1 MFRDGDFKGIIQTG
15 IQKYCCSKG
24 EEVDPEDAEAV
35 RAEAAAFKETSA
47 LLRNSWRLLTINNS
61 LSERMGWVVVA
72 SVVVSEYDALGWDTV
87 TSRRELVP
95 IATLG
100 ERRRRRRRAAPRAL
114 LGLLRRRLLL
124 RLLLRRRR
132 RAAPRALPVDVQT

>member
-1 MFRDGDFKGIIQTG
+1 M
-15 IQKYCCSKG
+15 
-24 EEVDPEDAEAV
+24 
-35 RAEAAAFKETSA
+35 
-47 LLRNSWRLLTINNS
+47 LRNSWRLLTINNS

-100 ERRRRRRRAAPRAL
+100 ERGRRRRRRAARA
-114 LGLLRRRLLL
+114 RLCC
-124 RLLLRRRR
+124 
-132 RAAPRALPVDVQT
+132 APRAERARPPPARPLGPARAGKDDREHSNTIVGLSLLLLVMLAAQKLADFVWERRLQW